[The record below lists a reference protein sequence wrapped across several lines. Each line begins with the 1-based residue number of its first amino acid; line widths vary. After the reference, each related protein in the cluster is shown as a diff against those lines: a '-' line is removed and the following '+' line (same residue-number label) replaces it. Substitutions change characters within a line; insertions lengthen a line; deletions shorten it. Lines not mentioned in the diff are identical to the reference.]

1 MNVSYLSIKSHTY
14 NEDRFA
20 VSDRVFVV
28 IDGATTLEKR
38 SNPRKRTNASLL
50 VSRLKKEILRHK
62 GDFDTDYFR
71 ALSKKIFE
79 EGSIGAASAGLAGVA
94 IQGENL
100 RLFSLGDCEVICKLR
115 SGEIFRFKRNDLDK
129 LDGYALAEMVR
140 ISKEKGISV
149 KESRAYITDILI
161 RNREKK
167 NKVGGY
173 DVFEPLNDPTF
184 RLYVKDIP
192 IKDVESFY
200 ICSDGFAQCFT
211 TLKIFSSCF
220 ELFETNLNI
229 RQISEKIREVSFAD
243 PEYNAFPR
251 FKIVDDI
258 TVIKAEF

>member
-38 SNPRKRTNASLL
+38 PNPRKRTNASYL

-62 GDFDTDYFR
+62 RGFDTDFFR
-71 ALSKKIFE
+71 ALSKRIYE
-79 EGSIGAASAGLAGVA
+79 EGRIGAASAGLAGVA
-94 IQGENL
+94 IQGENF

-149 KESRAYITDILI
+149 KESRAYITDILL

-167 NKVGGY
+167 NKAGGY
-173 DVFEPLNDPTF
+173 DVFEPMQEPTF
-184 RLYVKDIP
+184 SLFVKDIP

-200 ICSDGFAQCFT
+200 VCSDGFAQCFT
-211 TLKIFSSCF
+211 TLDIFSSCRD
-220 ELFETNLNI
+220 LFKTTLNI
-229 RQISEKIREVSFAD
+229 RNICKKIRDVSFSD